1 MNGRDRTIGRD
12 PMAAIP
18 IHRPDDHFVPL
29 RSKDLAEYLS
39 RDAAAFGDV
48 AAALPALCDAITDVI
63 QQEAVAFDRELV
75 HRYVPFN
82 PDAETIIDPADT
94 QRRTEASCCEFISRI
109 EYLLEKTNFVQLSGA
124 QIEEACRAPR
134 SEKLRVRL
142 HPDRVRHI
150 SVWVRGRGDVPR
162 KRRNWRGAEE
172 TDGQRVPVHRRLAL
186 VFRFPNDPYV
196 YLKVFKEIPTDE
208 VDALL
213 PHAEVRMTIW
223 DRLMVAGG
231 GVGVVGSTFSKIMAA
246 IKAVAYWSNL
256 AWVVLVGSAVIAWRA
271 FRGFRN
277 AKTRRNWMLTRRLYY
292 QNLDN
297 NVGVIHKLL
306 AMVAQEEVKEALLAY
321 AFCASGRLKMRSAE
335 ELRGDVENY
344 LRAHF
349 KVEVDFDVLD
359 AIETLRRL
367 RLWGDANGLRP
378 LEPRAALAELQAH
391 WIEKRTIGHHDE
403 AAARRGGGS
412 APRDAQQR

>member
-1 MNGRDRTIGRD
+1 MNGRDRSIGRD

-18 IHRPDDHFVPL
+18 VHRPDDRFVPL
-29 RSKDLAEYLS
+29 RSQDLAEYLS
-39 RDAAAFGDV
+39 RDTATFGAV
-48 AAALPALCDAITDVI
+48 AGELPAVCESITDVI
-63 QQEAVAFDRELV
+63 QQEAIAFDRELV

-82 PDAETIIDPADT
+82 PDAETIVDPADT
-94 QRRTEASCCEFISRI
+94 RRRTEDSCGEFISRI
-109 EYLLEKTNFVQLSGA
+109 EFLLEKTNFVELSTA

-162 KRRNWRGAEE
+162 KRRNWRGVEE
-172 TDGQRVPVHRRLAL
+172 QNGQRVPVHRRLVL

-213 PHAEVRMTIW
+213 PHAEVLMTAW

-246 IKAVAYWSNL
+246 VKAVAYWSNL
-256 AWVVLVGSAVIAWRA
+256 AWVLLVGGLVISWRA

-277 AKTRRNWMLTRRLYY
+277 AKTKRNWLLTRRLYY

-321 AFCASGRLKMRSAE
+321 AFCSSARPHFRCAE
-335 ELRGDVENY
+335 D
-344 LRAHF
+344 LRAAVEDYLQRHF
-349 KVEVDFDVLD
+349 HVEVDFDVLD
-359 AIETLRRL
+359 SIETLRRL
-367 RLWGDANGLRP
+367 RLWNEAGALHP

-391 WIEKRTIGHHDE
+391 WMEKRTIRHYDE
-403 AAARRGGGS
+403 TVSRRIAARS
-412 APRDAQQR
+412 AARDAQ